1 MDRHNRKYNT
11 DTGIENFILR
21 LKEYNTSIEYYSDYI
36 DSESKV
42 KLKCNKCGNIFER
55 YASSVRKNK
64 KIRCFE
70 CEKIDTQ
77 RKRQKEKHIK
87 EYNKYVEKEMKK
99 AINSKQLT
107 LSICKQCGDLF
118 IGNTLYCSKK
128 CRDRGHSNKKDRLR
142 YERAKQ
148 NGKVD
153 YTITLDKL
161 IKRDNNICYICNR
174 ECNLSDYTYNG
185 NTFIAGNYYPSIDH
199 VIPIA
204 KGGTHEWNNIRLAHR
219 ICNSMKADKV

>member
-77 RKRQKEKHIK
+77 
-87 EYNKYVEKEMKK
+87 
-99 AINSKQLT
+99 
-107 LSICKQCGDLF
+107 
-118 IGNTLYCSKK
+118 YCSKK
-128 CRDRGHSNKKDRLR
+128 CRDRGNSNKKDRLR

-148 NGKVD
+148 NGKVN